1 MEINVFLTLSVNCLK
16 NLTLTLEE
24 EVSILD
30 KYRLVPNE
38 LLFIRILLILQDE
51 NDEDLFGKYITVLKN
66 SGINLRELISTLQDK
81 EIILKSYKIPK
92 EGQTFDPFLI
102 PINKNF
108 IKNLYKCSFELGKE
122 LFEVYPQFGT
132 INGSLVGIRSV
143 SRKFDSLEDAYFK
156 YGKAIG
162 WSVERHN
169 HIIDLVNW
177 SKDYNII
184 NYTLATF
191 IVDNRWL
198 ELEALRNGDNANI
211 NYESVKML

>member
-1 MEINVFLTLSVNCLK
+1 MKKLTLS
-16 NLTLTLEE
+16 LEE

-30 KYRLVPNE
+30 KYRLIPNE

-51 NDEDLFGKYITVLKN
+51 NDEELFSRYINVLKD
-66 SGINLRELISTLQDK
+66 SGVSLRELIASLQDK

-92 EGQTFDPFLI
+92 QGQTFDPFLI
-102 PINKNF
+102 PVNKNF

-122 LFEVYPQFGT
+122 LFEAYPQFGT
-132 INGSLVGIRSV
+132 INGSLIGIRSV
-143 SRKFDSLEDAYFK
+143 SKKFDSLEDAYFR

-169 HIIDLVNW
+169 HILELVEW
-177 SKDYNII
+177 SKEHNII
-184 NYTLATF
+184 NYTLASF

-198 ELEALRNGDNANI
+198 ELEALRNGDLANV
-211 NYESVKML
+211 NYDSVKML

>member
-1 MEINVFLTLSVNCLK
+1 MNCLK

-38 LLFIRILLILQDE
+38 LMFIRILLILQDE
-51 NDEDLFGKYITVLKN
+51 NDEELFGRYLRVLKD
-66 SGINLRELISTLQDK
+66 SGINLRELIASLQKK

-92 EGQTFDPFLI
+92 QGQTFDPFTI
-102 PINKNF
+102 PVNKNF

-122 LFEVYPQFGT
+122 LFEAYPQFGH

-143 SRKFDSLEDAYFK
+143 SKKFDSLEEAYFK
-156 YGKAIG
+156 YGKTIG

-169 HIIDLVNW
+169 HIIELVNW
-177 SKDYNII
+177 SKEHNII
-184 NYTLATF
+184 NYTLASF
-191 IVDNRWL
+191 IVDNRWH
-198 ELEALRNGDNANI
+198 ELEALKNGDLANI
-211 NYESVKML
+211 NYDSVKML

>member
-1 MEINVFLTLSVNCLK
+1 MK

-51 NDEDLFGKYITVLKN
+51 NDEDLFCRYINVLK
-66 SGINLRELISTLQDK
+66 SGGTSLKELITTLQNK

-92 EGQTFDPFLI
+92 EGQTFDPYSI
-102 PINKNF
+102 SINKNF

-122 LFEVYPQFGT
+122 LFEAYPQFGN
-132 INGSLVGIRSV
+132 INGTLVGIRSV
-143 SRKFDSLEDAYFK
+143 SKKFDSLEDAYFK
-156 YGKAIG
+156 YGKSIG

-169 HIIDLVNW
+169 HILDLVNW

-184 NYTLATF
+184 NYTLASF

-211 NYESVKML
+211 NYDSVKML

>member
-1 MEINVFLTLSVNCLK
+1 M

-51 NDEDLFGKYITVLKN
+51 NNEDLLGRYISVLRD
-66 SGINLRELISTLQDK
+66 SGIDLRELIVTLQEK
-81 EIILKSYKIPK
+81 EIILKSYKVPK
-92 EGQTFDPFLI
+92 KGEAFDPFSI
-102 PINKNF
+102 PVNKNF

-122 LFEVYPQFGT
+122 LFEAYPQFGN
-132 INGSLVGIRSV
+132 INGSLIGIRSV
-143 SRKFDSLEDAYFK
+143 SKKFDSLEEAYFR
-156 YGKAIG
+156 YGKSIG
-162 WSVERHN
+162 WSVERHK

-177 SKDYNII
+177 SKEYNII
-184 NYTLATF
+184 NYTLASF
-191 IVDNRWL
+191 IVDNRWH
-198 ELEALRNGDNANI
+198 ELEALRNGDLANI